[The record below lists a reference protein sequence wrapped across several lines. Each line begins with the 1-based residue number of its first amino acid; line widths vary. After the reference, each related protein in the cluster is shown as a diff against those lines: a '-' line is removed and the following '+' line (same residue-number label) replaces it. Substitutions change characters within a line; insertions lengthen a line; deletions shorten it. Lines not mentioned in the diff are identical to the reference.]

1 MNPLA
6 TELNDHLKNNA
17 PVIFSLLSRKGRES
31 YFPKT
36 GILSQSM
43 QAKGVSI
50 NATIGI
56 ALEDD
61 QIPVHFSS
69 LEKLIGLDPK
79 NVFPYAGCSGVTE
92 LRERWKVMQAE
103 KNPSLRGKATSLPV
117 VTTALSHGLSIVS
130 MLFLDP
136 GDTVIIADK
145 YWGNYNMLMRDQCD
159 VNFDMYPFY
168 EGEGMDLQGLE
179 NRLTKGPIGKKVI
192 AMNFPNNPTG
202 YTPTKKEMQQITG
215 MIQASAELGNHLLV
229 ICDDAYF
236 GLVYEDDVDTQS
248 VFAHIAG
255 IHKNVLAVKID
266 GATKE
271 DYVWGFRVGFV
282 TYAGKDLSE
291 SVYAILENKTAGG
304 IRSSVSSSP
313 HISQSLL
320 LETYKHPKYAEEKKE
335 KYDLLR
341 SRYEKV
347 KEILAK
353 NHERYSEYFTPL
365 PYNSGYFM
373 CVDLADGI
381 NGDQL
386 RMTLI
391 EKFDTGT
398 IFIQGVLRLAY
409 SAVAREKIE
418 QLFENLFQACKMI
431 KK

>member
-1 MNPLA
+1 MNPFA
-6 TELNDHLKNNA
+6 NELNDRLLIEA
-17 PVIFSLLSRKGRES
+17 PQILELLSRKGKES

-43 QAKGVSI
+43 QAKGTSI

-61 QIPVHFSS
+61 QSPVHFSS
-69 LEKLIGLDPK
+69 LGELIKVDPK
-79 NVFPYAGCSGVTE
+79 KIFPYAGCSGLTE
-92 LRERWKVMQAE
+92 LREQWKVMQVE
-103 KNPSLRGKATSLPV
+103 KNPDLKGKATSLPV

-130 MLFLDP
+130 MLFLEP
-136 GDTVIIADK
+136 GDTVIIADM
-145 YWGNYNMLMRDQCD
+145 YWGNYNMLMKERCD

-168 EGEGMDLQGLE
+168 DGEAMNLRGLE
-179 NRLTKGPIGKKVI
+179 DRLLKGKIGKKIV

-202 YTPTKKEMQQITG
+202 YTPTKVEMKRIKELIK
-215 MIQASAELGNHLLV
+215 ASAEMGNHILV

-236 GLVYEDDVDTQS
+236 GLVYEEDVDTQS
-248 VFAHIAG
+248 VFAHIAD
-255 IHKNVLAVKID
+255 IHENVLAVKVD

-271 DYVWGFRVGFV
+271 DYVWGFRVGFL
-282 TYAGKDLSE
+282 TYASKGLSK
-291 SVYAILENKTAGG
+291 SVYEILEDKTAGG

-320 LETYKHPKYAEEKKE
+320 LEAYKHPTYREEKKA
-335 KYDLLR
+335 KYALLK

-347 KEILAK
+347 KKTIEK
-353 NHERYSEYFTPL
+353 NRERYADYFSPL

-373 CVDLADGI
+373 CVDLVEGIDG
-381 NGDQL
+381 DEL
-386 RMTLI
+386 RRTLI

-398 IFIQGVLRLAY
+398 IFIRGVLRLAY
-409 SAVAREKIE
+409 SAVACDSIE
-418 QLFENLFQACKMI
+418 QLFENVYQACKMI